1 MIVRRI
7 IVTNKY
13 VSRTRRIMMKKYLVL
28 SLVALV
34 LLLSGCTSD
43 QGENPDHQNPNE
55 VQKEQAKQ
63 DKPEKPVEQEVE
75 QETETPK
82 ESEKETI
89 TISDYY
95 PMGENVRYVY
105 EGIGNEYASYDV
117 YHDYVSDHKVQ
128 QRVNNGGTVLARIV
142 EIKDGKLIKTFS
154 REETYYRENLLAS
167 ENGEEEVLL
176 MEPLKTGTTWK
187 LTDSRVR
194 TITNL
199 SAEVSTPSGNY
210 QAIEVSTE
218 GPNGRALD
226 YYAHGIGLVKSI
238 FSSEG
243 MEVSSS
249 LSKIEENVPLVQTI
263 SFYYPNNDDYR
274 LEVVNKEIS
283 FHTNDITRKVLEQAY
298 KPVLTENTKI
308 NSLYLNQDNNVY
320 IDLNE
325 AFLTEMIAGSGMEG
339 AIVQSIVNTFG
350 HYYGVEKV
358 SLTIDNEPY
367 SSGHI
372 EMEKGEFFNVTP
384 VE

>member
-1 MIVRRI
+1 
-7 IVTNKY
+7 
-13 VSRTRRIMMKKYLVL
+13 MKKYLIP

-63 DKPEKPVEQEVE
+63 DEPEKTVE

-82 ESEKETI
+82 ESEKQTI

-95 PMGENVRYVY
+95 PMEENVRYMY

-142 EIKDGKLIKTFS
+142 EIKDGRLIKTFS

-187 LTDSRVR
+187 LNDSSFR

-218 GPNGRALD
+218 GPNGQTLD

-238 FSSEG
+238 FIQKG
-243 MEVSSS
+243 WR
-249 LSKIEENVPLVQTI
+249 LVH
-263 SFYYPNNDDYR
+263 
-274 LEVVNKEIS
+274 L
-283 FHTNDITRKVLEQAY
+283 
-298 KPVLTENTKI
+298 
-308 NSLYLNQDNNVY
+308 
-320 IDLNE
+320 
-325 AFLTEMIAGSGMEG
+325 
-339 AIVQSIVNTFG
+339 
-350 HYYGVEKV
+350 
-358 SLTIDNEPY
+358 
-367 SSGHI
+367 
-372 EMEKGEFFNVTP
+372 
-384 VE
+384 